1 MKSKTKAILVDIL
14 GFLCIIASPFIG
26 WLPGPGGF
34 ALLILGLSLL
44 ANNHEWAERLMGH
57 VKTHT
62 GSFAKYITDASPRMR
77 IAIDVLSIVF
87 VALAVL
93 IVTQVTRDIFKT
105 AAISLVIASV
115 ILVLTNQ
122 RRYEKLLPK
131 SKRKHKQ

>member
-1 MKSKTKAILVDIL
+1 
-14 GFLCIIASPFIG
+14 
-26 WLPGPGGF
+26 
-34 ALLILGLSLL
+34 
-44 ANNHEWAERLMGH
+44 MGH

-62 GSFAKYITDASPRMR
+62 GSFAKYITDASPRTR